1 MPESKQP
8 TKPSATS
15 AGEQTNSPNKPSKPS
30 AHRQPVFGHALDGSQ
45 QLDILEEQVYAN
57 ANAPGKDQPMVPPD
71 RDAIKK

>member
-8 TKPSATS
+8 SKPSAIPTR
-15 AGEQTNSPNKPSKPS
+15 EQTDSPRKPS
-30 AHRQPVFGHALDGSQ
+30 AHRQSTFGHALDGSQ

-57 ANAPGKDQPMVPPD
+57 AEAPGKDQPMVPPD